1 MNDIQSLREPVR
13 VPPSLAAPDESLAA
27 LPVADERF
35 SGGGGIPILTQYLR
49 IVLRWKWVILG
60 CVVAALVA
68 GTIITLL
75 TTPLYTATASIEISR
90 ESDRVT
96 KLEGVQSE
104 TASQDLEFYQTQ
116 YGLLK
121 SRSLA
126 ERVAKNLKLVDDPL
140 FYASFETKAPGAAD
154 TAGGVTRMAAR
165 DSDKR
170 LNTAASILLGHVD
183 IAPVRASRLVAI
195 SFTSPDPALSARVA
209 NAWGTH
215 FIQSN
220 LERRFEATS
229 YARKFL
235 EERLEQLRVRL
246 EESERLLVS
255 YAARERII
263 TVTPSA
269 ANGAN
274 SPAAERS
281 LAADDLSAINGE
293 LASATADR
301 VKAESRAQAGAG
313 GAVSEALNNPA
324 IGVLRQR
331 RAEVSAE
338 YAKLLV
344 QFEPGYPPAQA
355 LASQVAQLDSSIA
368 REERRVRESLR
379 TTYRESVVREQTLGA
394 KVEGL
399 KAGLLDLRRRSIQYN
414 IYQRE
419 VDTNRQLYDG
429 LLQRYKEIGVAGG
442 VGTNNVSVVDPAM
455 VPGAPSRPRL
465 FLNLLISLIA
475 GLGLGG
481 LLAFAFEQID
491 ETITEPREVES
502 TLRYPLLGAV
512 PKSDDP
518 LIAIHDRKSSVVEA
532 YLSIQ
537 TNLEFATA
545 HGAPRSLSVTSTRP
559 AEGKSTTSFALAH
572 TFARAKRT
580 VVLIDGDM
588 RSPSIHGFFN
598 LRNDKGLSNFLAG
611 ADAFEAMLLATDQEN
626 LFILPA
632 GPSPPNAAELLTGD
646 RLSELLVGLLK
657 RFDHV
662 IIDSPPVM
670 GLADAPLIASKVEG
684 TIYAVV
690 SHGIRTS
697 LVKVALARLR
707 SANARIF
714 GVVLTKFDAK
724 RAHYG
729 YGYDYGYGYGD
740 APRDAA

>member
-13 VPPSLAAPDESLAA
+13 ASVAPDDSLAA

-35 SGGGGIPILTQYLR
+35 NVGTGIPILTQYLR

-126 ERVAKNLKLVDDPL
+126 ERVAKNLKLVDDPQ
-140 FYASFETKAPGAAD
+140 FYAAFETKAPGAAD
-154 TAGGVTRMAAR
+154 TAGGITRMAAR

-170 LNTAASILLGHVD
+170 LNAAASILLSHVD

-195 SFTSPDPALSARVA
+195 SFTSPDAALSARVA

-235 EERLEQLRVRL
+235 EERLEQLRGRL

-263 TVTPSA
+263 TVSPVA

-293 LASATADR
+293 LAAATADR

-368 REERRVRESLR
+368 REERRVRDSLR

-394 KVEGL
+394 RVEGL

-465 FLNLLISLIA
+465 FLNLLISLVA

-491 ETITEPREVES
+491 ETITEPREVE
-502 TLRYPLLGAV
+502 TALRYPLLGAV
-512 PKSDDP
+512 PKSEDP
-518 LIAIHDRKSSVVEA
+518 LVAIHDRKSSVVEA

-572 TFARAKRT
+572 SFARAKRT

-611 ADAFEAMLLATDQEN
+611 ADAIEAMLLATEQEN

-740 APRDAA
+740 APRDPA

>member
-1 MNDIQSLREPVR
+1 MNDIQSLRGPVR
-13 VPPSLAAPDESLAA
+13 ASISPVDDLSA
-27 LPVADERF
+27 LPVDEARF
-35 SGGGGIPILTQYLR
+35 GTGSGIPLLTQYMR
-49 IVLRWKWVILG
+49 IVLRWKWVIIG
-60 CVVAALVA
+60 AIVAALVA
-68 GTIITLL
+68 GIIITLL

-90 ESDRVT
+90 ETDRVT

-126 ERVAKNLKLVDDPL
+126 ERVAKKLKLVDDPA
-140 FYASFETKAPGAAD
+140 FYSTFRTTAPGAVDAG
-154 TAGGVTRMAAR
+154 GGVTRMAAR
-165 DSDKR
+165 DADKR
-170 LNTAASILLGHVD
+170 LRTAASILLSNIDV
-183 IAPVRASRLVAI
+183 APVRASRLVSI

-209 NAWGTH
+209 NAWGVH
-215 FIQSN
+215 FMQSN
-220 LERRFEATS
+220 LERRFDATS

-235 EERLEQLRVRL
+235 EDRLEQLRQRL

-263 TVTPSA
+263 TVAPA
-269 ANGAN
+269 ATNGAN

-281 LAADDLSAINGE
+281 LVAEDLAAINSE
-293 LASATADR
+293 LAVATADR
-301 VKAESRAQAGAG
+301 VKAQSRSEAGAG

-344 QFEPGYPPAQA
+344 QFEPGYPPAKA
-355 LASQVAQLDSSIA
+355 LASQVAQLDQSIA
-368 REERRVRESLR
+368 REERRVRDSLQ
-379 TTYRESVVREQTLGA
+379 TSYRESVVREQELGSR
-394 KVEGL
+394 VEGL
-399 KAGLLDLRRRSIQYN
+399 KASLLDLRRRSIQYN

-442 VGTNNVSVVDPAM
+442 VGTNNVSVVDPAT
-455 VPGAPSRPRL
+455 VPQAPSKPRL
-465 FLNLLISLIA
+465 FLNLLISLFA

-481 LLAFAFEQID
+481 LLAFALEQID

-502 TLRYPLLGAV
+502 TLKYPLLGAV
-512 PKSDDP
+512 PRNDDP
-518 LIAIHDRKSSVVEA
+518 LLAVQDRKSSVVEA

-559 AEGKSTTSFALAH
+559 AEGKSTTAFALAH
-572 TFARAKRT
+572 AFARAKRT
-580 VVLIDGDM
+580 IVLVDGDM
-588 RSPSIHGFFN
+588 RSPSVHGFFN
-598 LRNDKGLSNFLAG
+598 LRNEKGLSNFLAG
-611 ADAFEAMLLATDQEN
+611 ADAFEAMLLPTDQEN
-626 LFILPA
+626 LFVLPA

-646 RLSELLVGLLK
+646 RLSDLLVGLLK

-714 GVVLTKFDAK
+714 GIVLTKFDAK

-729 YGYDYGYGYGD
+729 YGYDYGYGYG
-740 APRDAA
+740 ASARETG

>member
-1 MNDIQSLREPVR
+1 MNDIQSLREPMR
-13 VPPSLAAPDESLAA
+13 SSASSDDEFVA
-27 LPVADERF
+27 LPVSDERF
-35 SGGGGIPILTQYLR
+35 SAGSGIPMITQYMR

-60 CVVAALVA
+60 SIVAALIA

-126 ERVAKNLKLVDDPL
+126 ERVAKNLKLVDDPK
-140 FYASFETKAPGAAD
+140 FYDAFGTTAPGAIDAG
-154 TAGGVTRMAAR
+154 GGVTRMAAR
-165 DSDKR
+165 DADKR
-170 LNTAASILLGHVD
+170 LKAAASMLLANID

-209 NAWGTH
+209 NAWGTD
-215 FIQSN
+215 FIKSN
-220 LERRFEATS
+220 LERRFDATS

-235 EERLEQLRVRL
+235 EDRLEQLRVRL

-263 TVTPSA
+263 TVASTAS
-269 ANGAN
+269 NGGN

-281 LAADDLSAINGE
+281 LVADDLAAINNE
-293 LASATADR
+293 LAVATADR
-301 VKAESRAQAGAG
+301 VRAQSRSQAGAG

-324 IGVLRQR
+324 IGALRQR

-344 QFEPGYPPAQA
+344 QFEPEYPPAKA
-355 LASQVAQLDSSIA
+355 LASQVAQLDASIS
-368 REERRVRESLR
+368 REERRVQESLR
-379 TTYRESVVREQTLGA
+379 TSYRESVVREQELGSR
-394 KVEGL
+394 VEGL
-399 KAGLLDLRRRSIQYN
+399 KSGLLDLRRRSIQYN

-455 VPGAPSRPRL
+455 VPQAPSRPRL
-465 FLNLLISLIA
+465 FLNLLISLVA

-481 LLAFAFEQID
+481 LLAFALEQID

-502 TLRYPLLGAV
+502 TLKYPLLGAV
-512 PKSDDP
+512 PKSEDP
-518 LIAIHDRKSSVVEA
+518 LVAVQDRKSSVVEA

-572 TFARAKRT
+572 SFARAKRT

-588 RSPSIHGFFN
+588 RSPSVHGFFN
-598 LRNDKGLSNFLAG
+598 LRNEKGLSNFLAG
-611 ADAFEAMLLATDQEN
+611 ADAFEAMLLATPQEN

-714 GVVLTKFDAK
+714 GIVLTKFDAK

-740 APRDAA
+740 AARDPA

>member
-1 MNDIQSLREPVR
+1 MNDIQSLREPIR
-13 VPPSLAAPDESLAA
+13 SSASPSDDFAA
-27 LPVADERF
+27 LPVSDERF
-35 SGGGGIPILTQYLR
+35 SAGSGIPMITQYMR

-60 CVVAALVA
+60 AVVAALIA

-75 TTPLYTATASIEISR
+75 TTPLFTATASIEISR

-126 ERVAKNLKLVDDPL
+126 ERVAKNLKLVDDPK
-140 FYASFETKAPGAAD
+140 FYDAFGTTAPGAID
-154 TAGGVTRMAAR
+154 AGSGVTRLAAR
-165 DSDKR
+165 DAEKR
-170 LNTAASILLGHVD
+170 LKAASSMLLANIE

-220 LERRFEATS
+220 LERRFDATS

-235 EERLEQLRVRL
+235 EDRLEQLRGRL

-263 TVTPSA
+263 TVMPSA

-281 LAADDLSAINGE
+281 LVADDLASTNNE
-293 LASATADR
+293 LSVATADR
-301 VKAESRAQAGAG
+301 VKAQSRSQAGAG

-344 QFEPGYPPAQA
+344 QFEPDYPPAKA
-355 LASQVAQLDSSIA
+355 LASQVAQLDLSIA
-368 REERRVRESLR
+368 REERRVQESLR
-379 TTYRESVVREQTLGA
+379 TTYRESVVREQVLGNR
-394 KVEGL
+394 VEGL
-399 KAGLLDLRRRSIQYN
+399 KSGLLDLRRRSIQYN

-455 VPGAPSRPRL
+455 VPQAPSRPRL
-465 FLNLLISLIA
+465 FLNLLISLVA

-481 LLAFAFEQID
+481 VLAFALEQID

-502 TLRYPLLGAV
+502 TLKYPLLGAV
-512 PKSDDP
+512 PKSEDP
-518 LIAIHDRKSSVVEA
+518 LVAVQDRKSSVVEA

-572 TFARAKRT
+572 SFARAKRT
-580 VVLIDGDM
+580 VVLVDGDM
-588 RSPSIHGFFN
+588 RSPSVHGFFN
-598 LRNDKGLSNFLAG
+598 LRNDKGLSNILAG
-611 ADAFEAMLLATDQEN
+611 ADAFETMLLATPQEN

-697 LVKVALARLR
+697 LVKVALDRLR

-714 GVVLTKFDAK
+714 GIVLTKFDAK

-740 APRDAA
+740 AARDPA